1 MQMKGRFVNKYKN
14 RTRST
19 TLIAVMISALA
30 LVGCAPT
37 STDPHSITP
46 TFSEGWIKAAPAV
59 TAGDHTGT
67 GVFGIIENPGS
78 MDVQLIRAVNTTD
91 GLTKAPLEVHEVAM
105 NSAGAMVM
113 QEVKGGINIPA
124 KGSTTLKP
132 GGFHIMYW
140 DLERPLPAGT
150 KVSLTLEFSNGSK
163 VPVTVVAREIANAQ
177 EKYDPS
183 ASATPTPSATMA
195 HTR

>member
-1 MQMKGRFVNKYKN
+1 VSMTKS
-14 RTRST
+14 RSRASA
-19 TLIAVMISALA
+19 LIAAVISALA

-37 STDPHSITP
+37 ATDAHSITP
-46 TFSEGWIKAAPAV
+46 TFSEGWIKAAPAAA
-59 TAGDHTGT
+59 AGNHTGT
-67 GVFGIIENPGS
+67 GVFGVIDNPGS
-78 MDVQLIRAVNTTD
+78 MDVQLVKAVNNTE
-91 GLTKAPLEVHEVAM
+91 GLSNAPLEVHEVAM
-105 NSAGAMVM
+105 NSAGQMVM

-132 GGFHIMYW
+132 GGLHIMYW

-150 KVSLTLEFSNGSK
+150 KVSLTLEFSNGIK

-183 ASATPTPSATMA
+183 ASATPMPSIMD
-195 HTR
+195 HGH

>member
-1 MQMKGRFVNKYKN
+1 MFAARA
-14 RTRST
+14 RSLP
-19 TLIAVMISALA
+19 LILVAVAVTALSMT
-30 LVGCAPT
+30 GCAAT
-37 STDPHSITP
+37 AIDPHAVTP
-46 TFSEGWIKAAPAV
+46 TFSEGWIKAAPAAA
-59 TAGDHTGT
+59 AGNHTGT
-67 GVFGIIENPGS
+67 GVFGVIENPGS
-78 MDVQLIRAVNTTD
+78 MDVQLVKAVNNTE
-91 GLTKAPLEVHEVAM
+91 GLTNAPLEVHEVAM
-105 NSAGAMVM
+105 NSAGQMVM

-132 GGFHIMYW
+132 GGLHIMYW

-150 KVSLTLEFSNGSK
+150 KVSLTLEFSNGTK

-195 HTR
+195 HGH